1 MAMVAGGFV
10 NDHDVKEYRL
20 ATKRYHR
27 KIRSS
32 KEGEEFP
39 SNADQSPFVQQPVE
53 PLILQP
59 SPSVND
65 PIDSAAP
72 NTSFLLELPYPSH
85 FLVSLQMLNLSLP
98 FLETG
103 VAVPE
108 DPPTPEF
115 DLSKVIK
122 NQQFQQRP
130 TENQENV
137 SPPSVAQE
145 EGGGS
150 RRRAINRI
158 RHRMPVRRLPKRSA
172 DIASTIPT
180 STPIGK
186 PVKFRNWNAS
196 NPASVHRRQE
206 FANKLR
212 STTTPKPTFIKKFQS
227 KLLDRRANGT
237 KSDSGKSRPS
247 IESKNV
253 KHPTTLE
260 QIGATTQKQDSFAA
274 NRPSGTSNRFVFQA
288 PDYES
293 PKTRIGGFRPIQPRP
308 SLSPN
313 RLGPSLGSFP
323 STIPREKFGRPGG
336 FVPIIHADHE
346 ATTETVVIGYDFPPP
361 SRLRFGTS
369 TSTTSSP
376 IQKSPRLSKYIS
388 QFHSASTLKA
398 QKDTDSSH
406 QKIFEEEVTQIQKP
420 DIAASEENSKEVVPG
435 SSTSNDLLVLATS
448 TTVPAT
454 DFVPNPK
461 YPSFELPSSDGSS
474 TTSTLPPPLSIEELI
489 KKFTGKDFVADPS
502 STIPTPTAPQ
512 HPSPI
517 QPKSISSTVAT
528 IKSTLSVPELESFDD
543 IETTLK
549 QLLVVTSASAQILNN
564 SQPSISVD
572 APTTSAPSSTTTSEA
587 SFTLPVLPTPNWNPI
602 TEKTIFV
609 QPETTTVHTVI
620 TKEADK
626 SSFLSGSEISKSSSL
641 PPSIIN
647 STSVQEPSNQP
658 VSVQRGPLDV
668 SSFDGSYGP
677 AVGQHQGGFNF
688 QSSSFPEQQFQS
700 NNFGGYSGSFGGGG
714 HQGGGGGGD
723 FGGQQ
728 NPYLYSG
735 GLFAGSGG
743 QGQFTNFQN
752 GFDGTLHYSP
762 TGPPVGES
770 NAITQGLSL
779 LASFGGSGGGH
790 QFGIQQAPSYQ
801 QPSGYQQAFNDF
813 VHPSSLQASSQIQT
827 TASFPSQGF
836 SSYSQGYPSFN
847 LVQQQ
852 PQSFAQP
859 QPSYQVSQQP
869 QTYPS
874 QQQQQFYAPSQQQ
887 QYQLVSSNTGS
898 GSGLYP
904 VQVVQLQQQGVA
916 YQPTGAS
923 AATPESLPS
932 NQATI
937 NPSQFG
943 TLLSG
948 LSSVDSS
955 DPSPGTASISSLTSS
970 TSGGDGSRSSASDA
984 SSSPVGKEKSVD
996 AAASELVE
1004 IRSKAVAH
1012 SIFADQETQ
1021 ASESVQL
1028 ISIGPQ
1034 IDRSDADSLKSGA
1047 RRSLYNRGLRSG
1059 YYP

>member
-1 MAMVAGGFV
+1 MKFLNLLCYSLAVAMVAGGYI

-39 SNADQSPFVQQPVE
+39 SAADQSSFVQQPVE
-53 PLILQP
+53 PLILQS
-59 SPSVND
+59 SPSANE

-122 NQQFQQRP
+122 NPQFQQRP

-137 SPPSVAQE
+137 SPPSSVAQE
-145 EGGGS
+145 DVGGS

-172 DIASTIPT
+172 DAASTT
-180 STPIGK
+180 STTPIGK

-212 STTTPKPTFIKKFQS
+212 STTTPRPTFIKKFQS

-237 KSDSGKSRPS
+237 KLNSGKASSRPS

-253 KHPTTLE
+253 NHPTALE
-260 QIGATTQKQDSFAA
+260 QIGATTEKQDSFAA

-323 STIPREKFGRPGG
+323 STLSREKFGRPGG
-336 FVPIIHADHE
+336 FVPIVYPNDDT
-346 ATTETVVIGYDFPPP
+346 TTETVVIGYDFPPP
-361 SRLRFGTS
+361 SRLRFSSS

-388 QFHSASTLKA
+388 QFHSASTFKN
-398 QKDTDSSH
+398 QKEDTGSSH
-406 QKIFEEEVTQIQKP
+406 QKIFDEEITQIQKP
-420 DIAASEENSKEVVPG
+420 EIAASEANSKEVVPG

-502 STIPTPTAPQ
+502 STIPTPTSPQQ

-543 IETTLK
+543 VETTLK
-549 QLLVVTSASAQILNN
+549 QLLVVTSASAQILNS
-564 SQPSISVD
+564 SQPSTSVD
-572 APTTSAPSSTTTSEA
+572 APTTSAPSSTTTSEPN
-587 SFTLPVLPTPNWNPI
+587 FTLPVLPTPNWNPI

-620 TKEADK
+620 IKEANK

-641 PPSIIN
+641 PPSNTN
-647 STSVQEPSNQP
+647 STSLPEPSNQP

-668 SSFDGSYGP
+668 SSFDGSFGSG
-677 AVGQHQGGFNF
+677 VGQHQGGFNF
-688 QSSSFPEQQFQS
+688 QSSNFPQQQFQS
-700 NNFGGYSGSFGGGG
+700 NNFGGYPGSFGGGG
-714 HQGGGGGGD
+714 HQGGGVGGD

-743 QGQFTNFQN
+743 GQ
-752 GFDGTLHYSP
+752 
-762 TGPPVGES
+762 
-770 NAITQGLSL
+770 
-779 LASFGGSGGGH
+779 ASFGGSGGGH

-859 QPSYQVSQQP
+859 QPSYQVPQQP
-869 QTYPS
+869 QSYPS
-874 QQQQQFYAPSQQQ
+874 QQQQQFYGPSQQQ
-887 QYQLVSSNTGS
+887 PYQLVSSNTGS
-898 GSGLYP
+898 GPGLYP
-904 VQVVQLQQQGVA
+904 VQVVQFQPQGVA
-916 YQPTGAS
+916 YQPPGAT
-923 AATPESLPS
+923 ATPSQSLPS
-932 NQATI
+932 DQATI

-955 DPSPGTASISSLTSS
+955 GPTPGTASITSLTSS
-970 TSGGDGSRSSASDA
+970 TSGGDGSKSSGGDA
-984 SSSPVGKEKSVD
+984 GSSPAGKEKSVD

-1004 IRSKAVAH
+1004 LRSNPVAH
-1012 SIFADQETQ
+1012 SIFADQETE

-1028 ISIGPQ
+1028 ISIGPL
-1034 IDRSDADSLKSGA
+1034 IDRSDTNALKSGA

>member
-1 MAMVAGGFV
+1 MKFLNLLCYSLAVAMVAGDLV
-10 NDHDVKEYRL
+10 NDHEVKEYRL

-32 KEGEEFP
+32 KEGDEFP
-39 SNADQSPFVQQPVE
+39 STVEESSFVQQPVE

-59 SPSVND
+59 SPSANE
-65 PIDSAAP
+65 PIGSAAP

-98 FLETG
+98 FLDAG

-137 SPPSVAQE
+137 SPSSVAQE
-145 EGGGS
+145 DRGGS

-172 DIASTIPT
+172 DVASTT
-180 STPIGK
+180 SNTPIGK

-196 NPASVHRRQE
+196 DPASVHRRQE
-206 FANKLR
+206 FTNKLR
-212 STTTPKPTFIKKFQS
+212 STTTPRPTFIKKFQS
-227 KLLDRRANGT
+227 KLLDRRVNGT
-237 KSDSGKSRPS
+237 KLPSGKSPS
-247 IESKNV
+247 RSFESKNV
-253 KHPTTLE
+253 NHSTSLG
-260 QIGATTQKQDSFAA
+260 QIGTTTEKQDSFAA
-274 NRPSGTSNRFVFQA
+274 NRPSGTSNRFVYQA

-323 STIPREKFGRPGG
+323 STISREKFGRPGG
-336 FVPIIHADHE
+336 FVPIVYPNDDM
-346 ATTETVVIGYDFPPP
+346 TTETVVIGYDFPPP
-361 SRLRFGTS
+361 SRLRFATS
-369 TSTTSSP
+369 TSTTPSP

-388 QFHSASTLKA
+388 QFHSASTFKA
-398 QKDTDSSH
+398 QKDTGSSH
-406 QKIFEEEVTQIQKP
+406 QKFFDEEATQIQKP
-420 DIAASEENSKEVVPG
+420 DIAASEANNKEVVPG

-448 TTVPAT
+448 TTDPVT

-489 KKFTGKDFVADPS
+489 KKFTGKDFVADPT
-502 STIPTPTAPQ
+502 STIPTPTSIQ

-528 IKSTLSVPELESFDD
+528 IKSTLSVPELEKFDD

-564 SQPSISVD
+564 SQPSTSVD
-572 APTTSAPSSTTTSEA
+572 APTTSTPSSTTTSEP
-587 SFTLPVLPTPNWNPI
+587 SFTLPVLPTPSFNPI

-609 QPETTTVHTVI
+609 QPEITTGHTVI
-620 TKEADK
+620 AKEANR

-641 PPSIIN
+641 PSTIAN
-647 STSVQEPSNQP
+647 STSLPEPSNQP
-658 VSVQRGPLDV
+658 VSVQRGPLEV
-668 SSFDGSYGP
+668 SSFDGSFGSG
-677 AVGQHQGGFNF
+677 VGQHQGGFNF
-688 QSSSFPEQQFQS
+688 QSSNFPQQQFQS
-700 NNFGGYSGSFGGGG
+700 NNFGGYPGSFGGGG

-743 QGQFTNFQN
+743 QGQFSNFQN
-752 GFDGTLHYSP
+752 GFD
-762 TGPPVGES
+762 
-770 NAITQGLSL
+770 
-779 LASFGGSGGGH
+779 ASFGGSGGGH
-790 QFGIQQAPSYQ
+790 QFGIQQAPSFQ

-813 VHPSSLQASSQIQT
+813 VHPSSVQASSQIQT

-859 QPSYQVSQQP
+859 QPSYSQQP
-869 QTYPS
+869 QSYPS

-887 QYQLVSSNTGS
+887 PYQLVSSNTGS

-904 VQVVQLQQQGVA
+904 VQVVQFQQQGVA
-916 YQPTGAS
+916 YQPPGAS
-923 AATPESLPS
+923 AATSESLPS

-948 LSSVDSS
+948 LSSVDASG
-955 DPSPGTASISSLTSS
+955 PTPGTASITSLTAS
-970 TSGGDGSRSSASDA
+970 TSGGDGIKSSGGDA
-984 SSSPVGKEKSVD
+984 GSSPVSKEKSVD

-1004 IRSKAVAH
+1004 LRSRPVAH
-1012 SIFADQETQ
+1012 SIFADQETE

-1028 ISIGPQ
+1028 ISIGPH
-1034 IDRSDADSLKSGA
+1034 IDRSDTDSLKSGT
-1047 RRSLYNRGLRSG
+1047 RRSFYNRGLRSG